1 MTNRLSLTET
11 FFFFNFVSQTALSG
25 SINANK
31 TNQLS
36 QTVCSSEF
44 HHPGFTVCFVTDIW
58 LLASLGRC
66 VGWPVPGYYCGFL
79 YCKCRILLAV
89 IGNVSWGNSQYFAT
103 PLSAGFAAKS
113 HLRTKQRN
121 SILITHHLY
130 PYQDSASD
138 WLKRISNKIYPLLD
152 SDASS
157 VSNFWSPSL
166 DISQQKEWWGHKTWV
181 VFSSNN

>member
-1 MTNRLSLTET
+1 MLVWRKVLYKHDKQAFIDWQKH
-11 FFFFNFVSQTALSG
+11 FFLNFVFQTALSG

-44 HHPGFTVCFVTDIW
+44 HHPGFTVRFVTDIW

-79 YCKCRILLAV
+79 YCKCWILLVV

-103 PLSAGFAAKS
+103 PLSAGLTAKS

-121 SILITHHLY
+121 SILITHQLY
-130 PYQDSASD
+130 PYLDSASD
-138 WLKRISNKIYPLLD
+138 WLKRISN
-152 SDASS
+152 
-157 VSNFWSPSL
+157 
-166 DISQQKEWWGHKTWV
+166 
-181 VFSSNN
+181 